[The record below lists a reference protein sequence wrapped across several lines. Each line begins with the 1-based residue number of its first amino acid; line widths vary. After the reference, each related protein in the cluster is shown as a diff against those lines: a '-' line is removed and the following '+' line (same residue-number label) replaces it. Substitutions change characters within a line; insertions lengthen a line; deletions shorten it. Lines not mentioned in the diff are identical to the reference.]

1 MRSPALT
8 AEQTDALEL
17 GDGAYLITAPPGSGK
32 TEVLVQ
38 RVIHLLD
45 RSPRDLFRILA
56 LTYTVKAARELEDRV
71 RKVVPDQELWR
82 VNATTFHS
90 FALGI
95 LQNYGKPV
103 GLKPPI
109 TVISE
114 VDDKRLLVTPFLEDP
129 AYPFIDLGSVG
140 DSQWR
145 SLFDEIARRKTD
157 LEPPDQVREARML
170 NGQVTLS
177 DAYEAYE
184 AALAAA
190 GSVDYEGMI
199 YQLVRLIRI
208 NPWVGSHI
216 RRQYW
221 HILVDEGQELT
232 RGQYELLRGIRGDTR
247 HNVLVVADSDQSI
260 NSFAG
265 GGPRFLRQF
274 VSDFN
279 ADERRLTT
287 NFRSAGLIVDALDLL
302 RRRIARVRTDGP
314 TRQGNL
320 APGWIGARSYTD
332 DEAEARAV
340 GEWIRL
346 LLKEG
351 LDPAWVYEG
360 ESTDVEP
367 EDICLLGRTR
377 YVFDAVVNELES
389 HGVQVIRRI
398 EAAALFES
406 RLGRCVYDVLKL
418 VENPSD
424 LPARRRLRDELGGGG
439 PSPGS
444 DHEEPA
450 RAIVRFHAHHGDLPM
465 EFVEALFPS
474 ENVST
479 NGLQAV
485 SRLIELDL
493 DWNRDPD
500 RYEMRAWHRDQQLLQ
515 QMLTDYEVRRSA
527 PNRSLSG
534 FLRMLA
540 RFEETPL
547 SVQAVRALTPHR
559 ARGLGFKVVIVL
571 GMNEGTFPHY
581 RAKSEDELDEERR
594 VVYVAAS
601 RAARALLLT
610 RPRERRSR
618 YGNWYGCRES
628 RFISE
633 MGLTMEDLP

>member
-1 MRSPALT
+1 MRASSLT
-8 AEQTDALEL
+8 AEQTDAVDL

-45 RSPRDLFRILA
+45 RSPRELFRILA

-71 RKVVPDQELWR
+71 RKAVPDQEQWR

-109 TVISE
+109 TVISD
-114 VDDKRLLVTPFLEDP
+114 VDDKRLLVTPLLEDP
-129 AYPFIDLGSVG
+129 AYPFIDLGSV
-140 DSQWR
+140 DDREWR

-157 LEPPDQVREARML
+157 LEPPEQVQEARML

-184 AALAAA
+184 AALAAS

-216 RRQYW
+216 RGQYW

-232 RGQYELLRGIRGDTR
+232 RGQYELLKGLRGRTCL
-247 HNVLVVADSDQSI
+247 NVLIVADSDQSI

-279 ADERRLTT
+279 ADKRRLTT
-287 NFRSAGLIVDALDLL
+287 NFRSAGLIVDALDSL
-302 RRRIARVRTDGP
+302 RRRIARVRTAGP

-320 APGWIGARSYTD
+320 APGWIGARSYTN

-340 GEWIRL
+340 SEWIRL
-346 LLKEG
+346 LLKDG
-351 LDPAWVYEG
+351 LDSAWVYEG

-377 YVFDAVVNELES
+377 YAFDPVVTELQS
-389 HGVQVIRRI
+389 HDVRVIQRI
-398 EAAALFES
+398 EPDALFES

-418 VENPSD
+418 AENPRD
-424 LPARRRLRDELGGGG
+424 LPAGRRLRDELGGRG

-444 DHEEPA
+444 DQEEPA
-450 RAIVRFHAHHGDLPM
+450 ETIVRSHADHGGLPRK
-465 EFVEALFPS
+465 FVEALFPS

-493 DWNRDPD
+493 DWNRAPD
-500 RYEMRAWHRDQQLLQ
+500 RSEMRAWFRDQQLLQ

-540 RFEETPL
+540 RFEEAPL

-581 RAKSEDELDEERR
+581 RARSEDELDEERR

-601 RAARALLLT
+601 PRGPRPALHPPPGTTVTIRQLV
-610 RPRERRSR
+610 RVQ
-618 YGNWYGCRES
+618 
-628 RFISE
+628 
-633 MGLTMEDLP
+633 